1 MFFNWNNWNWNTQAI
16 LFTLHFSFLYEASE
30 RLAQF
35 AHHPC
40 ASSWLFVFHC
50 VRSDTGVSP
59 YTLGALVLSSQSIVP
74 TTPFV
79 TFVTPCSRKYQN
91 INGFIL
97 YFAQFT
103 LTLHTNERL

>member
-40 ASSWLFVFHC
+40 ASSWLFVFGCSVRHRGLPLHAGCIGFKFSEHC
-50 VRSDTGVSP
+50 P
-59 YTLGALVLSSQSIVP
+59 YASFCHVCHTM
-74 TTPFV
+74 
-79 TFVTPCSRKYQN
+79 
-91 INGFIL
+91 
-97 YFAQFT
+97 FA
-103 LTLHTNERL
+103 